1 MEEMNGMGISAAQ
14 VKELREKSGAG
25 IMDCKEALKEA
36 DGQVEAAMD
45 VLRKRGLSKAAKRAD
60 RATGEGLV
68 GSYIHAGGKIG
79 VLVEVNCETD
89 FVAKTET
96 FQQLVKDLA
105 MHVAAS
111 SPLYVSRDQVPE
123 EVVEKERE
131 IFLSQAREEGKPEKV
146 LDRIVEGR
154 VEKYFEEVCL
164 VDQPYIRDTDRT
176 VQEHIVE
183 AVAQLGENIVVRHF
197 ARFHVGGG

>member
-1 MEEMNGMGISAAQ
+1 MSISAAQ

-25 IMDCKEALKEA
+25 IMDCKEALQEA
-36 DGQVEAAMD
+36 GGQVEAALD
-45 VLRKRGLSKAAKRAD
+45 VLRKKGLSKAAKRSG

-89 FVAKTET
+89 FVAKTEA
-96 FQQLVKDLA
+96 FQELLKDLA

-111 SPLYVSRDQVPE
+111 NPFCISREDVPD
-123 EVVEKERE
+123 EVLEKERE
-131 IFLSQAREEGKPEKV
+131 IYLAQAREDGKPEKV

-154 VEKYFEEVCL
+154 IEKHFQEVCL
-164 VDQPYIRDTDRT
+164 LEQPFIKNTDIS
-176 VQEHIVE
+176 VQERIAE
-183 AVAQLGENIVVRHF
+183 SIAQLGENIIVGRF
-197 ARFHVGGG
+197 ARFHVGG

>member
-1 MEEMNGMGISAAQ
+1 MGISAAQ

-36 DGQVEAAMD
+36 NGQVEAAMD

-60 RATGEGLV
+60 RTTGEGLV

-89 FVAKTET
+89 FVAKTEI

-111 SPLYVSRDQVPE
+111 NPLYVSRDQVPE

-183 AVAQLGENIVVRHF
+183 AVAQLGENIVVRRF
-197 ARFHVGGG
+197 PRFHVGGG

>member
-1 MEEMNGMGISAAQ
+1 MGISAAQ

-36 DGQVEAAMD
+36 NGQVEAAMD
-45 VLRKRGLSKAAKRAD
+45 VLRKRGLSKAAKRAA

-89 FVAKTET
+89 FVAKTEI

-111 SPLYVSRDQVPE
+111 NPLYVSRDQVPE

-154 VEKYFEEVCL
+154 MEKHFEEVCL

-183 AVAQLGENIVVRHF
+183 AVAQLGENIVVRRF
-197 ARFHVGGG
+197 ERFHVGGG

>member
-1 MEEMNGMGISAAQ
+1 MGISAAQ

-36 DGQVEAAMD
+36 NGQVEAAMD
-45 VLRKRGLSKAAKRAD
+45 VLRKRGLSKAAKRVG

-79 VLVEVNCETD
+79 VLLEVNCETD

-111 SPLYVSRDQVPE
+111 NPLCVSRDQVPE

-154 VEKYFEEVCL
+154 MEKYFEEVCL

-176 VQEHIVE
+176 VQEHIAE
-183 AVAQLGENIVVRHF
+183 AIGQLGENIVVRRF

>member
-1 MEEMNGMGISAAQ
+1 MGISAAQ

-79 VLVEVNCETD
+79 VLIEVNCETD
-89 FVAKTET
+89 FVAKTEI

-111 SPLYVSRDQVPE
+111 NPLYVSRDQVPE

-146 LDRIVEGR
+146 LDRILEGR
-154 VEKYFEEVCL
+154 MEKYFEEVCL

-183 AVAQLGENIVVRHF
+183 AVAQLGENIVVRRF

>member
-1 MEEMNGMGISAAQ
+1 MGISAAQ

-45 VLRKRGLSKAAKRAD
+45 VLRKRGLSKAAKRAG

-68 GSYIHAGGKIG
+68 GSYIHAGGKVG

-96 FQQLVKDLA
+96 FQRLVKDLA

-111 SPLYVSRDQVPE
+111 NPLYVSRDQVPE
-123 EVVEKERE
+123 EAVEKERE

-154 VEKYFEEVCL
+154 MEKHFEEVCL

-183 AVAQLGENIVVRHF
+183 AVTQLGENIVVRRF
-197 ARFHVGGG
+197 ERFHVGGG

>member
-1 MEEMNGMGISAAQ
+1 MGISAAQ

-89 FVAKTET
+89 FVAKTEI
-96 FQQLVKDLA
+96 FQQLVRDLA

-111 SPLYVSRDQVPE
+111 NPLYVSRDQVPE
-123 EVVEKERE
+123 EVVYKERE

-146 LDRIVEGR
+146 LDRILEGR
-154 VEKYFEEVCL
+154 MEKYFEEVCL

-183 AVAQLGENIVVRHF
+183 AVAQLGENIVVRRF

>member
-1 MEEMNGMGISAAQ
+1 MGISAAQ

-79 VLVEVNCETD
+79 VLIEVNCETD
-89 FVAKTET
+89 FVAKTEI
-96 FQQLVKDLA
+96 FQQLVRDLA

-111 SPLYVSRDQVPE
+111 NPLYVSRDQVPE
-123 EVVEKERE
+123 EVVYKERE

-154 VEKYFEEVCL
+154 MEKHFEEVCL

-183 AVAQLGENIVVRHF
+183 AVAQLGENIVVRRF

>member
-1 MEEMNGMGISAAQ
+1 MGISAAQ

-45 VLRKRGLSKAAKRAD
+45 VLRKRGLSKAAKRAG

-105 MHVAAS
+105 MHVAAAN
-111 SPLYVSRDQVPE
+111 PLYVSRDQVPE

-131 IFLSQAREEGKPEKV
+131 IFLSQAREEDKPEKV

-154 VEKYFEEVCL
+154 MDKYLEEVCL

-176 VQEHIVE
+176 VQEHIAE
-183 AVAQLGENIVVRHF
+183 AVAQLGENIVVRRF
-197 ARFHVGGG
+197 ARFHVSGG

>member
-1 MEEMNGMGISAAQ
+1 MGISAAQ

-111 SPLYVSRDQVPE
+111 NPLYVSRDQVPE

>member
-1 MEEMNGMGISAAQ
+1 MGISAAQ

-36 DGQVEAAMD
+36 NGQVEAAMD

-60 RATGEGLV
+60 RTTGEGLV

-89 FVAKTET
+89 FVAKTEI

-111 SPLYVSRDQVPE
+111 NPLYVSRDQVPE

>member
-1 MEEMNGMGISAAQ
+1 MGISAAQ

-36 DGQVEAAMD
+36 NGQVEAAMD

-60 RATGEGLV
+60 RTTGEGLV

-89 FVAKTET
+89 FVAKTEI

-111 SPLYVSRDQVPE
+111 NPLYVSRDQVPE

-164 VDQPYIRDTDRT
+164 VDQPYIKDTDRT

>member
-1 MEEMNGMGISAAQ
+1 MSISAAQ

-25 IMDCKEALKEA
+25 IMDCKEALQEA
-36 DGQVEAAMD
+36 GGQVEAALD
-45 VLRKRGLSKAAKRAD
+45 VLRKKGLSKAAKRSG

-89 FVAKTET
+89 FVAKTEA
-96 FQQLVKDLA
+96 FQELLKDLA

-111 SPLYVSRDQVPE
+111 NPFCISREDVPD
-123 EVVEKERE
+123 EVLEKERE
-131 IFLSQAREEGKPEKV
+131 IYLAQAREDGKPEKV

-154 VEKYFEEVCL
+154 IEKHFQEVCL
-164 VDQPYIRDTDRT
+164 LEQPFIKNTDIS
-176 VQEHIVE
+176 VQERIAE
-183 AVAQLGENIVVRHF
+183 SIAQLGENIIVGRF
-197 ARFHVGGG
+197 ARFHVEG

>member
-1 MEEMNGMGISAAQ
+1 MGISAAQ

-68 GSYIHAGGKIG
+68 GSYIHAGGKVG

-89 FVAKTET
+89 FVAKTEI
-96 FQQLVKDLA
+96 FQQLVRDLA

-111 SPLYVSRDQVPE
+111 NPLYVSRDQVPE
-123 EVVEKERE
+123 EVVYKERE

-154 VEKYFEEVCL
+154 MEKHFEEVCL

-183 AVAQLGENIVVRHF
+183 AVTQLGENIVVRRF

>member
-1 MEEMNGMGISAAQ
+1 MGISAAQ

-79 VLVEVNCETD
+79 VLIEVNCETD
-89 FVAKTET
+89 FVAKTEI
-96 FQQLVKDLA
+96 FQQLVRDLA

-111 SPLYVSRDQVPE
+111 NPLYVSRDQVPE
-123 EVVEKERE
+123 EVVYKERE

-146 LDRIVEGR
+146 LDRILEGR
-154 VEKYFEEVCL
+154 MEKYFEEVCL
-164 VDQPYIRDTDRT
+164 GDQPYIRDTDRT

-197 ARFHVGGG
+197 ARFTVGGG